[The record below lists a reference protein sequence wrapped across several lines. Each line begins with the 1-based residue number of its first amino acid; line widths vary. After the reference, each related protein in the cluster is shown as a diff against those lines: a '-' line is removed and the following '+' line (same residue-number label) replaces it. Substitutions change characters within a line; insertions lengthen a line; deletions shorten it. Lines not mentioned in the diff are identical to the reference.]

1 MNSLNSQHREAG
13 DTAFLCFCKG
23 YSCPSAGGDTPF
35 FVARR
40 EKSPCLYA
48 EKPWM
53 PASSRSTGRQAGFYL
68 DDDEDFLYL
77 KRGDKVVAVW
87 SANKVTVETVQAEI

>member
-1 MNSLNSQHREAG
+1 MSI
-13 DTAFLCFCKG
+13 
-23 YSCPSAGGDTPF
+23 
-35 FVARR
+35 RR
-40 EKSPCLYA
+40 KALDACL
-48 EKPWM
+48 KPEH
-53 PASSRSTGRQAGFYL
+53 RQAGFYL